1 MAESETQASPEA
13 PARATTPP
21 GGDSAA
27 QLLSDELPAVTSA
40 ELPPDELPADL
51 QPAMTLAE
59 YAIPNNS
66 RRRVVGALYGFIG
79 VVFAATWLVARS
91 SDTALLNVGFLA
103 AGIALLAL
111 GAHHILTGRELQVDD
126 TEALKLATAAVPF
139 AVGHASAQMGWRGWL
154 SRPTWKVLL
163 YSNEDQ
169 PTQRALV
176 RLDGLT
182 GAVVDQLA
190 EDNPEDWTELLKS
203 ADSSADS
210 TAGASKGSPADASQ
224 DPLAASQDV

>member
-1 MAESETQASPEA
+1 MTETPAAAPTETPAEAA
-13 PARATTPP
+13 TPP
-21 GGDSAA
+21 DG
-27 QLLSDELPAVTSA
+27 QLPANPPATASEA

-51 QPAMTLAE
+51 QPAVTLAE

-91 SDTALLNVGFLA
+91 SDTALLNAGFLV
-103 AGIALLAL
+103 AGIALMAL
-111 GAHHILTGRELQVDD
+111 GVHHILTGRELQIDD
-126 TEALKLATAAVPF
+126 TQALKLATAAVPF
-139 AVGHASAQMGWRGWL
+139 SVGHASAQMGWRGWL

-182 GAVVDQLA
+182 GTVVDQLV
-190 EDNPEDWTELLKS
+190 ENNPEDWTELLKS
-203 ADSSADS
+203 ADS
-210 TAGASKGSPADASQ
+210 
-224 DPLAASQDV
+224 QDV